1 MISSED
7 RAKIIKIAK
16 MYRVKRV
23 MLFGSNASPNFEG
36 RDIDLAVEG
45 VQPKDFYRFCG
56 DLMFSLSKP
65 VDVVDLKARSKFVRM
80 IDAEGVQLYG

>member
-1 MISSED
+1 MISSDD
-7 RAKIIKIAK
+7 RAKIVKIAK

-23 MLFGSNASPNFEG
+23 MLFGSNVSPNVEG

-65 VDVVDLKARSKFVRM
+65 VDFVDLETRSKFVRM